1 MAEKGHAADEAGLAA
16 GENRRLEQRPAAG
29 GGVGDQAVVE
39 PGSRLVKVT
48 SSP

>member
-1 MAEKGHAADEAGLAA
+1 MAEGHAADEAGLAA

-39 PGSRLVKVT
+39 RVAVGEVT